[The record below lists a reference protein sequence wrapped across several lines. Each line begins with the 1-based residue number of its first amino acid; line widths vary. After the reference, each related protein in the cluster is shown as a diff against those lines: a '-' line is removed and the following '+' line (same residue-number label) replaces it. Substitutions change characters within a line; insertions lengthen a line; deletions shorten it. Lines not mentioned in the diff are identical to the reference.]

1 MGVKYRVSF
10 RICNMLTRTLVPG
23 LSTLSTGL
31 RSLRKEHGFT
41 LRELDQITGIN
52 WGTLAG
58 WENDR
63 VRSISADAVGSLA
76 RAYGISTIDVM
87 RRLGIP
93 VRDLPNTPK
102 KSSEPPSEPANQ
114 PEPYDLG
121 GVRTMRLALVEVA
134 DVTIHAG
141 REAWR
146 TVGTFSVPEDLAVG
160 RDVVMVRVVGEC
172 LGPEIQD
179 GDMVLIDRG
188 QLSPRSGAIVAVL
201 LEDGELVVK
210 RYGVSP
216 EDRRP
221 ILLDNTGETMRPNG
235 ARVLGT
241 VIYLSRKVY

>member
-1 MGVKYRVSF
+1 MTTIPAGTIAAWESGRVQS
-10 RICNMLTRTLVPG
+10 IDLDSM
-23 LSTLSTGL
+23 
-31 RSLRKEHGFT
+31 RK
-41 LRELDQITGIN
+41 
-52 WGTLAG
+52 LAPAYG
-58 WENDR
+58 MTVE
-63 VRSISADAVGSLA
+63 ALA
-76 RAYGISTIDVM
+76 RYLSDIALLTGD
-87 RRLGIP
+87 RLVI
-93 VRDLPNTPK
+93 T
-102 KSSEPPSEPANQ
+102 EPPSEPAKQ

-179 GDMVLIDRG
+179 GDLVLIDRG

-210 RYGVSP
+210 RFGVSP